1 MQLNACQDALGKCF
15 VQALVGSGLGTEAHF
30 IVQGR
35 SRRRNSIHQLV
46 FRRLE
51 KSFLLLAWS
60 LYCFQKSGRARVAG
74 EAGKPKNQGREFPV
88 RLLGQLGACVGG
100 QEFFGD
106 RCCTTCLGAV
116 LLSPQAPIPVN
127 PPRSL
132 QWCAARQRARR
143 DWPVV
148 SSSFNACV
156 QPTRVQ
162 ANFLALRFHCSSCGF
177 LSDVSACE
185 VVAEGSCQLLT
196 SHDSRGAQNSYHGG
210 NKWRGSRSRKL
221 DGLEAKS

>member
-116 LLSPQAPIPVN
+116 LLSPKHPFQSIRHGACNGVQHAN
-127 PPRSL
+127 V
-132 QWCAARQRARR
+132 
-143 DWPVV
+143 PVV
-148 SSSFNACV
+148 IGQSSRHHSMLVCSQHESKPISWHCASIALAAVFCPMF
-156 QPTRVQ
+156 QPVKLLQRV
-162 ANFLALRFHCSSCGF
+162 LASS
-177 LSDVSACE
+177 
-185 VVAEGSCQLLT
+185 
-196 SHDSRGAQNSYHGG
+196 
-210 NKWRGSRSRKL
+210 
-221 DGLEAKS
+221 